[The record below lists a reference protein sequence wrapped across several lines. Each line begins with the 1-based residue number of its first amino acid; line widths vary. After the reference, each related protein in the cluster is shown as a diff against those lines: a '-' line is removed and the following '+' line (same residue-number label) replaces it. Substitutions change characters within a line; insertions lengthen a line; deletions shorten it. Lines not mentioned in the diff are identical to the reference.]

1 MIKYE
6 TFKDIVATQIKD
18 LLPPVFHSFD
28 IHFIQVEKINESK
41 EAMVM
46 RPNGIINYGASPN
59 IYLEDMYQRLFDGD
73 TIDEILEEIA
83 AIIVSFTGISV
94 PEVEHKDLKDMSDKI
109 VPTLVNAAKN
119 QSMLEK
125 VPHFRMMDLAVV
137 YRFVVRKNDEQGFMT
152 SLITNDVLECLEY
165 SSEELHEL
173 AMNNMEKIM
182 PVKTLQLTNSLIVLT
197 NEAYMFG
204 AAGILCMDIVEEL
217 AEKMQSDLYLV
228 PSSVHE
234 MMIMSVDTLEVHE
247 LLETLEKGNRMYA
260 EADEYLSES
269 IYYYERG
276 SMRICPAYIE

>member
-204 AAGILCMDIVEEL
+204 AAGILCMDVVEEL

>member
-6 TFKDIVATQIKD
+6 TFKEIVATQIKD
-18 LLPPVFHSFD
+18 WLPPVFRSFD
-28 IHFIQVEKINESK
+28 IHFVQVEKINGSK

-46 RPNGIINYGASPN
+46 RPSGVINYGASPN

-83 AIIVSFTGISV
+83 AVIVCFTGMSV
-94 PEVEHKDLKDMSDKI
+94 PEVEHRELKDMSDRI

-125 VPHFRMMDLAVV
+125 APHFKLMDLAIV
-137 YRFVVRKNDEQGFMT
+137 YRFVVRKNDDQGFMT
-152 SLITNDVLECLEY
+152 SLITNDILECLEY
-165 SSEELHEL
+165 SLEELHEL

-182 PVKTLQLTNSLIVLT
+182 PVKTMQLTNSLTVLT
-197 NEAYMFG
+197 NESYMFG
-204 AAGILCMDIVEEL
+204 AAGILCMDVLEEL

-234 MMIMSVDTLEVHE
+234 MMVMSVDTLEVCE
-247 LLETLEKGNRMYA
+247 LLETLERGNRLYA
-260 EADEYLSES
+260 EANEFLSES

-276 SMRICPAYIE
+276 SLRICPAYVE